1 MDSQVFLLV
10 GGFGGIG
17 AALARRLEARGAR
30 VVPVSRRNGVD
41 ATSPEAVEGAVQQV
55 IAQYGRLDGAVNLVG
70 SILLKPAHQTTPDD
84 FQTTLAL
91 NLTTAFNLVRS
102 AAKAMIPSGGAIVL
116 ISTAAARTGIPNH
129 EAIAAAKGG
138 VLALT
143 LSAAA
148 TYARYNIRVNCVAP
162 GLVDTP
168 LAAKI
173 TASDAARKASAAMHP
188 LGRIGHPDDVAAAI
202 EWLLDPHNTWTTGQV
217 IGVDGGLAS
226 LRVQTR

>member
-30 VVPVSRRNGVD
+30 VVSVSRRNGVD

-55 IAQYGRLDGAVNLVG
+55 IAQHGRLDGAVNLVG
-70 SILLKPAHQTTPDD
+70 SILLKPAHLTTPDD

-102 AAKAMIPSGGAIVL
+102 AAKAMIPTGGAIVL

-162 GLVDTP
+162 GLVDSP
-168 LAAKI
+168 LAARI

-226 LRVQTR
+226 LRAQTR